1 MKKFIYVLLVTALVG
16 AQAALAEVK
25 VAVIDVQAAILGS
38 EHAKERIAELKKQ
51 YAPDQKE
58 IKDLGVEIQKLQ
70 VKIEQDAAVM
80 SESEK
85 KNLGKQIEDKAVD
98 YQFLAQKLQKAQS
111 TSQQELMAEL
121 SPKLQQAIET
131 IIEQGTYT
139 VILER
144 KSAIYVSPDYDIT
157 RKVTEQLNLAK

>member
-85 KNLGKQIEDKAVD
+85 KNLGKQIEDKAID
-98 YQFLAQKLQKAQS
+98 YQFLAQKLQKAQT

>member
-1 MKKFIYVLLVTALVG
+1 MKKFIYVLLVTVLVG

-38 EHAKERIAELKKQ
+38 EYAKERIAELKKE

-85 KNLGKQIEDKAVD
+85 KNIAKKIEGMAVD

-144 KSAIYVSPDYDIT
+144 KSAIYVSPEYDIT

>member
-16 AQAALAEVK
+16 AQAALAEVN

>member
-1 MKKFIYVLLVTALVG
+1 MKKFIYVLLVTVFMG

-38 EHAKERIAELKKQ
+38 DHAKERIAELKKQ

-85 KNLGKQIEDKAVD
+85 KNLAKQIEDKAVD
-98 YQFLAQKLQKAQS
+98 YQFLAQKLQKAQNV
-111 TSQQELMAEL
+111 SQQELMAEL
-121 SPKLQQAIET
+121 SPKLQKAIET
-131 IIEQGTYT
+131 IIAQGTYT